1 MEQAQH
7 RRSMDRV
14 MGFSSHMELTD
25 GRMSERSAHGLIT
38 AAKSWGVRAGICPKL
53 LLILQMVSS

>member
-25 GRMSERSAHGLIT
+25 GRMSKRSAHGLIT
-38 AAKSWGVRAGICPKL
+38 AAKRWGVRAGICPKL